1 VEPDESILEGIIT
14 TINEDGS
21 TNIAPMGPIVDVDMS
36 ALRLRPYQTST
47 TYANLKRT
55 RQGIFHVTDDSEL
68 LARAAIDAFDSTPA
82 LKPCQAV
89 QGMILAEA
97 CRWYAFTVDSL
108 DDRHERTDITCIVVD
123 QGRLRDFLGWN
134 RAKHA
139 VLEAA
144 ILATRV
150 HLLSR
155 DEIRRQYDALQII
168 VEKTAGESERRAF
181 DLLVD
186 FISSVDDEPPA
197 RS

>member
-1 VEPDESILEGIIT
+1 MILEGIVT
-14 TINEDGS
+14 TQNADGS
-21 TNIAPMGPIVDVDMS
+21 TNVSPMGPIVDECVTW
-36 ALRLRPYQTST
+36 LRLRPFQTST

-55 RQGIFHVTDDSEL
+55 RQGIFHVTDNSEL
-68 LARAAIDAFDSTPA
+68 LVRAAIDAFDSTPK
-82 LKPCQAV
+82 LQPCHVV

-97 CRWYAFTVDSL
+97 CRWYAFEVDSL
-108 DDRHERTDITCIVVD
+108 DDRNERTDITCNVVD

-186 FISSVDDEPPA
+186 FITSADDEHLPDQ
-197 RS
+197 R